1 MDKRL
6 RRKNRFR
13 HFHLNRPLVL
23 VIFCIILSGVL
34 INRLYHLQIIK
45 GESYRTSFAI
55 TTTKTRTIKST
66 RGNIYDR
73 NGNVL
78 ASNQLSYSLTIEDSG
93 TYDST
98 RQQDLELN
106 GEAYRIDQ
114 ILQANG
120 DSLSNDFHI
129 VLDSNGNY
137 SFDVTGRTLSRF
149 KADVYGEAKIDDL
162 TDAQLNATADEMMD
176 FLTSQKKFGLT
187 RTSKPFTQEELD
199 SVGLPATLTKQQTL
213 DIVYVRYEL
222 STTSYRKYVPVTIA
236 TALSDNSVAALNE
249 QKDNLEG
256 IDIVQDTIRVY
267 SDPEAFASIIGY
279 TGKVSSSQLS
289 ELQAEDSSYTSD
301 SIVGK
306 SGIEKI
312 CESVLKGS
320 DGQQT
325 VYVDKLGKVLEVDD
339 SKTIQPVAG
348 NDVYLTIDK
357 DLQDATY
364 QILEQR
370 IAGILENVIIDDP
383 TYDPST
389 ITDTENIRIPIG
401 DVYNAIIENSV
412 LDISHFASTD
422 ASATEQKIQ
431 SSFDTKQASVFAAIE
446 AELTRNDPVAYDK
459 LTDEMQE
466 YESYIVNDFLMSDTG
481 ILDSSKIDKTDA
493 TYLAWTRDETI
504 SLQEYLT
511 YAASQNWIDVS
522 AITSSD
528 SSSSSGDTYMD
539 SSEIYSALSNY
550 IIKNLQE
557 DEDFSKLLYKWMI
570 KNGDLTGTEVINA
583 MYDQGVFSKDD
594 EDYSKFESGAMSGI
608 DLIKDKIDKL
618 ELTPAQLAL
627 DPCSGSAVITDP
639 NTGEILA
646 CVSYP
651 GYDNNRLANTMDVA
665 YYNKLAA
672 DESQPFYNKATQQ
685 TTAPGSTF
693 KLVTTTA
700 GLEEGAITTSTT
712 FTCNG
717 VFDLV
722 SPSLSCWYKPGHGT
736 LNVVGGLANS
746 CNVFFANVA
755 YQLGLNEEG
764 TFSDSLSL
772 GKLQKYAE
780 LYNLDKPSGIEVPEA
795 TSKVSDQYAIQ
806 TAIGQGTNSYTTTQL
821 ARYVTTLANSGTSY
835 NISLLDK
842 ATDSSG
848 NVVKNYTPS
857 VESTLSISSTTWD
870 AIHEGMRAVI
880 ENKPE
885 YQDLGIDVA
894 GKTGTAQESKSRP
907 SHALFI
913 CYAPYE
919 NPQIA
924 MAVRIGNGYTSTN
937 ATLVAKDILQYYFN
951 LTDSS
956 NILTG
961 KAMTESVSS
970 ENVD

>member
-312 CESVLKGS
+312 CEHLRLKGRRHS
-320 DGQQT
+320 CYSCCGWFRRDG
-325 VYVDKLGKVLEVDD
+325 L
-339 SKTIQPVAG
+339 SKC
-348 NDVYLTIDK
+348 
-357 DLQDATY
+357 
-364 QILEQR
+364 R
-370 IAGILENVIIDDP
+370 
-383 TYDPST
+383 
-389 ITDTENIRIPIG
+389 R
-401 DVYNAIIENSV
+401 
-412 LDISHFASTD
+412 
-422 ASATEQKIQ
+422 
-431 SSFDTKQASVFAAIE
+431 
-446 AELTRNDPVAYDK
+446 
-459 LTDEMQE
+459 
-466 YESYIVNDFLMSDTG
+466 
-481 ILDSSKIDKTDA
+481 
-493 TYLAWTRDETI
+493 
-504 SLQEYLT
+504 
-511 YAASQNWIDVS
+511 
-522 AITSSD
+522 
-528 SSSSSGDTYMD
+528 
-539 SSEIYSALSNY
+539 
-550 IIKNLQE
+550 
-557 DEDFSKLLYKWMI
+557 
-570 KNGDLTGTEVINA
+570 
-583 MYDQGVFSKDD
+583 
-594 EDYSKFESGAMSGI
+594 
-608 DLIKDKIDKL
+608 
-618 ELTPAQLAL
+618 
-627 DPCSGSAVITDP
+627 
-639 NTGEILA
+639 
-646 CVSYP
+646 
-651 GYDNNRLANTMDVA
+651 
-665 YYNKLAA
+665 
-672 DESQPFYNKATQQ
+672 
-685 TTAPGSTF
+685 
-693 KLVTTTA
+693 
-700 GLEEGAITTSTT
+700 
-712 FTCNG
+712 
-717 VFDLV
+717 
-722 SPSLSCWYKPGHGT
+722 
-736 LNVVGGLANS
+736 
-746 CNVFFANVA
+746 
-755 YQLGLNEEG
+755 
-764 TFSDSLSL
+764 
-772 GKLQKYAE
+772 
-780 LYNLDKPSGIEVPEA
+780 
-795 TSKVSDQYAIQ
+795 
-806 TAIGQGTNSYTTTQL
+806 
-821 ARYVTTLANSGTSY
+821 
-835 NISLLDK
+835 
-842 ATDSSG
+842 
-848 NVVKNYTPS
+848 
-857 VESTLSISSTTWD
+857 
-870 AIHEGMRAVI
+870 
-880 ENKPE
+880 
-885 YQDLGIDVA
+885 
-894 GKTGTAQESKSRP
+894 
-907 SHALFI
+907 
-913 CYAPYE
+913 
-919 NPQIA
+919 
-924 MAVRIGNGYTSTN
+924 
-937 ATLVAKDILQYYFN
+937 
-951 LTDSS
+951 
-956 NILTG
+956 
-961 KAMTESVSS
+961 
-970 ENVD
+970 